1 MLDLLKKHLSHKSD
15 QICFL
20 MEGTN
25 NTITDFFPPVVT
37 DFSCLD
43 ASYSKSVSFVFKPSG
58 AKDDFC
64 AIEPYCAKDEFYCF

>member
-1 MLDLLKKHLSHKSD
+1 MIIVIFTI
-15 QICFL
+15 Q
-20 MEGTN
+20 GTN

-43 ASYSKSVSFVFKPSG
+43 ASHSKSVSCVFKPSG